1 MKRTVTIQMDQ
12 VTFDKIRQVAKVE
25 RRSLSAQAVYLVEQG
40 LARHERLDTGA
51 GQARELAEALAGT
64 TAQPDPIEAAR

>member
-12 VTFDKIRQVAKVE
+12 ATFDKIKQIAKVE

-40 LARHERLDTGA
+40 LAKHNGLDRGA
-51 GQARELAEALAGT
+51 GQARELVAAIDEIEAL
-64 TAQPDPIEAAR
+64 R